1 VSTFRQGTGEHTQK
15 TKDSTSEQRTWGTLN
30 KCGLN

>member
-15 TKDSTSEQRTWGTLN
+15 NKDSTSEQRTWGTLTR
-30 KCGLN
+30 